1 MANISCSS
9 CEDLRQTDPNLLVNG
24 IGDTECASLQNDTG
38 LVASSGHNDCTD
50 LNNLNDCLI
59 GNQEA
64 EVDLYEVCDWKA
76 FMKQFIPNLW
86 TTIKAVICA
95 ICGIWTNIHNL
106 WNKINEILQNIEK
119 LQCIL
124 NYSMKGA
131 SFHFGEYDTTGTS
144 HIVAG
149 KGVSFLNIGGGGFA
163 VDVLLQYVAGGMA
176 FLTGTGLFYTSDFT
190 DAHACYNY
198 DNGGVNPRLSSSRKG
213 NSVWNSENLK
223 PISGGELVYEVRLK
237 LSEFPQIAAIYDGVG
252 HEGAGGGYT
261 VNAIPFYA
269 GQYAFG
275 QHGSCNYATGVPTT
289 SGADEGH
296 LVPEGWLYL
305 QMRVSYI
312 DLMQGEAN
320 GHQYT
325 PHALVPM
332 RINPSAIDC

>member
-1 MANISCSS
+1 MAEINCSA
-9 CEDLRQTDPNLLVNG
+9 CEELRQEAPQLACNG
-24 IGDTECASLQNDTG
+24 FDDSMCTSLQNDTG

-64 EVDLYEVCDWKA
+64 EVDLYEVCDWKE

-86 TTIKAVICA
+86 TTLKAMICA
-95 ICGIWTNIHNL
+95 ICGVWTNIHSL
-106 WNKINEILQNIEK
+106 WTKLEK
-119 LQCIL
+119 LECIL
-124 NYSMKGA
+124 NYSMKGY
-131 SFHFGEYDTTGTS
+131 SFHFGEYDTTGSS

-176 FLTGTGLFYTSDFT
+176 YLTGTGLFYTSNFT
-190 DAHACYNY
+190 DAHPCYNY
-198 DNGGVNPRLSSSRKG
+198 DDGGINPTLSASRKG
-213 NSVWNSENLK
+213 NSIWSSSNNK
-223 PISGGELVYEVRLK
+223 PISGGELAYEIRLK
-237 LSEFPQIAAIYDGVG
+237 LSEYPQIAAIYDGVG

-261 VNAIPFYA
+261 TNAIPFRA

-275 QHGSCNYATGVPTT
+275 QHGSCNYSTGVPTT
-289 SGADEGH
+289 SGADQGH

-312 DLMQGEAN
+312 DLMQGEAS

-325 PHALVPM
+325 PYALVPM